1 MTNNHKSTL
10 FYTFGPFRLDITKR
24 LLLRDGTP
32 IHLVPK
38 AFDTLLVLVESH
50 GGVIGK
56 TELIER
62 VWPDSFVE
70 EINLTV
76 YISMLRKILGD
87 SPDEHQYIVTSPRR
101 GYSFVAPVIEEIGED
116 DSSTIDLPRVN
127 GKPARSMLIVA
138 EENSDK
144 VRLPPVEQKIT
155 SEITTSYWSGYSTAI
170 RQNGLLYKIPF
181 IILLI
186 GIMVALSWFFIFR
199 KSVSESGAS
208 INQSIA
214 VLPFK
219 VLGEHQAVNLELGM
233 ADALITRL
241 SRLEQ
246 IVVRPSNVIFAY
258 AGKNYDPIVAGR
270 ELGVGAV
277 MLGNVQQ
284 TDNRIRVSVQLIN
297 VANGKTL
304 WADRFDEE
312 RINIFSMQDSI
323 SEQVAKA
330 LSLKLN
336 NKQTEQS
343 AKSYTNSVEAYHTY
357 SRGLFFWSIRTDE
370 GLKKSMEY
378 FQQAIAIDPNYAL
391 AYAGIADSAILLSGR
406 SASEELMKEYGEKAR
421 TAALKAIEIDETVA
435 EAHTALALVKWGMD
449 SDSVEAER
457 EYKRALELNPK
468 YATGH
473 QRYAWFLLNSGQLNR
488 AVQEM
493 QLAAELEPLS
503 RVNNAAWANFLYFL
517 GEHDKAIEQCTKV
530 LEIAPEFETA
540 SFFRGLAYEQK
551 QQYEQAIK
559 DIEKYGEK
567 NKDDPI
573 VYGALGHIYGV
584 CGRKKEAYRMIRELE
599 RLEKKDHSSIYCVGL
614 VYLGLGDKDQAFI
627 WLEKGARAK
636 APTALGFRYD
646 PRFAVIRE
654 DPRYKTFM
662 RLLQERFNR

>member
-116 DSSTIDLPRVN
+116 DSSTIDLLRVN

-138 EENSDK
+138 EENNDK
-144 VRLPPVEQKIT
+144 VRLPPVEQKII
-155 SEITTSYWSGYSTAI
+155 SEITKSYWSGYSTAI

-199 KSVSESGAS
+199 KPVPEPGAQ

-219 VLGEHQAVNLELGM
+219 VLGEHQEVNLELGM
-233 ADALITRL
+233 ADALIMRL

-297 VANGKTL
+297 IADGKTL

-312 RINIFSMQDSI
+312 RINIFSIQDSI
-323 SEQVAKA
+323 SERVAQA
-330 LSLKLN
+330 LALKLN
-336 NKQTEQS
+336 NKQIEQS
-343 AKSYTNSVEAYHTY
+343 AKSYTNSVEAYKTY
-357 SRGLFFWSIRTDE
+357 SRGLYFWSLRSDE
-370 GLKKSMEY
+370 ALKKSIDY

-406 SASEELMKEYGEKAR
+406 SASEQLMKEYGEKAR

-435 EAHTALALVKWGMD
+435 EAHTALALVKWGID

-488 AVQEM
+488 AVPEM

-503 RVNNAAWANFLYFL
+503 RVNNVAWANFLYFL
-517 GEHDKAIEQCTKV
+517 GEHDKAIEQCTKI

-584 CGRKKEAYRMIRELE
+584 CGRTKEAYRMIRELE
-599 RLEKKDHSSIYCVGL
+599 RLGKKDHSSIYCVGL

-662 RLLQERFNR
+662 QLLQGMFAR

>member
-116 DSSTIDLPRVN
+116 DSSTIDLLRVN

-138 EENSDK
+138 EENNDK
-144 VRLPPVEQKIT
+144 VRLPPVEQKII
-155 SEITTSYWSGYSTAI
+155 SEITKSYWSGYSTAI

-199 KSVSESGAS
+199 KPVPEPGAQ

-219 VLGEHQAVNLELGM
+219 VLGEHQEVNLELGM
-233 ADALITRL
+233 ADALIMRL

-297 VANGKTL
+297 IADGKTL

-312 RINIFSMQDSI
+312 RINIFSIQDSI
-323 SEQVAKA
+323 SERVAQA
-330 LSLKLN
+330 LALKLN
-336 NKQTEQS
+336 NKQIEQS
-343 AKSYTNSVEAYHTY
+343 AKSYTNSVEAYKTY
-357 SRGLFFWSIRTDE
+357 SRGLYFWSLRSDE
-370 GLKKSMEY
+370 ALKKSIDY

-406 SASEELMKEYGEKAR
+406 SASEQLMKEYGEKAR

-435 EAHTALALVKWGMD
+435 EAHTALALVKWGID

-488 AVQEM
+488 AVPEM

-503 RVNNAAWANFLYFL
+503 RVNNVAWANFLYFL
-517 GEHDKAIEQCTKV
+517 GEHDKAIEQCTKI

-584 CGRKKEAYRMIRELE
+584 CGRTKEAYRMIRELE
-599 RLEKKDHSSIYCVGL
+599 RLGKKDHSSIYCVGL
-614 VYLGLGDKDQAFI
+614 VYLGLGDKDLAFI

-662 RLLQERFNR
+662 QLLQGMFAR

>member
-662 RLLQERFNR
+662 QLLQGMFAR